1 MTNEFINAV
10 NEIRQN
16 EKDKRDQ
23 TKFADRKREDSR
35 NGGKELRVHGV
46 DRHGIPLGKIC
57 ALPCGEVQK
66 GTPQAAKA
74 AAKSALNKTL

>member
-66 GTPQAAKA
+66 ERRRQQKQQPKA
-74 AAKSALNKTL
+74 L

>member
-10 NEIRQN
+10 NEVRQN

-57 ALPCGEVQK
+57 ALPRGEVQK
-66 GTPQAAKA
+66 ERRRQQKQQPKA
-74 AAKSALNKTL
+74 L